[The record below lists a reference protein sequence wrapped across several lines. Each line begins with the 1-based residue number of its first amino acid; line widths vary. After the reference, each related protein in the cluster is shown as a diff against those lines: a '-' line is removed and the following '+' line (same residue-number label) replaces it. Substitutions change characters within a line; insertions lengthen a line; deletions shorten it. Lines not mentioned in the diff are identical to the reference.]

1 MMSAPLIG
9 EKSRLTTSLE
19 FLRKF
24 DLLVITAL
32 FLLLATLISV
42 DRAIDFMIFCIF
54 VLAYDLLYGY
64 MGRLSFGHML
74 YLGVGAYALA
84 LSGEHLSGNPFL
96 GLLIAVGSGAA
107 VGLILG
113 PIIVRTTGAC
123 FALINLAF
131 NQLGFFLALVAFS
144 KWTGGEDGMSTSFHK
159 IWIIDF
165 SKKTTVFWFSLLS
178 LILVVFL
185 LRRLTNSLFG
195 ILLRGIK
202 ENETRVKFL
211 GYNTFAVKMGAF
223 VISTSLSAFAGA
235 LFILNYSYVTTSFID
250 PLRSVEVIFASL
262 IGGAGSVYGALVG
275 GVCYK
280 LISNYL
286 PNYVQRWEM
295 FLGVVLLLLVFKFR
309 TGVWGYLVAWLKRY
323 EKPAAVEPEPRSGG
337 SR

>member
-1 MMSAPLIG
+1 MADYHASPG
-9 EKSRLTTSLE
+9 GKSMLKSTLTL
-19 FLRKF
+19 LRKF
-24 DLLVITAL
+24 DLPIIAGL
-32 FLLLATLISV
+32 FLLLAPIISM
-42 DRAIDFMIFCIF
+42 DRSIDFMIFCIF

-84 LSGEHLSGNPFL
+84 LSGAYLSGNPFL
-96 GLLIAVGSGAA
+96 ALLMAVVSGAA

-131 NQLGFFLALVAFS
+131 NQVGYFLALVAFARF
-144 KWTGGEDGMSTSFHK
+144 TGGEDGMSASFNQV
-159 IWIIDF
+159 WIFDF
-165 SKKTTVFWFSLLS
+165 SNHMIVFYFSLVCL
-178 LILVVFL
+178 LLVIWLV
-185 LRRLTNSLFG
+185 RRLTGSLFG

-202 ENETRVKFL
+202 ENETRVQFL
-211 GYNTFAVKMGAF
+211 GYNTFAVKMTAF
-223 VISTSLSAFAGA
+223 IISTSLSAFAGG

-250 PLRSVEVIFASL
+250 PFRSVEVIFASL

-286 PNYVQRWEM
+286 PNYIQRWEM
-295 FLGVVLLLLVFKFR
+295 FLGAVLLLLVFKFR
-309 TGVWGYLVAWLKRY
+309 AGVWGYVVALLKRY
-323 EKPAAVEPEPRSGG
+323 EQPASESAPHSEVGR
-337 SR
+337 

>member
-9 EKSRLTTSLE
+9 EKSRLHTTLE

-84 LSGEHLSGNPFL
+84 LSGEYLSGNPFL

-211 GYNTFAVKMGAF
+211 GYDTFARQDGGFYDLDQPVRLCRRPVYFQLQLCNHQLHRPLEECRGH
-223 VISTSLSAFAGA
+223 LCQPHRRGGERLWRAGRRGMLQA
-235 LFILNYSYVTTSFID
+235 DQQL
-250 PLRSVEVIFASL
+250 PAQLRSALGDVF
-262 IGGAGSVYGALVG
+262 GGNPLTAGVQVQNRGVG
-275 GVCYK
+275 
-280 LISNYL
+280 IS
-286 PNYVQRWEM
+286 R
-295 FLGVVLLLLVFKFR
+295 GLL
-309 TGVWGYLVAWLKRY
+309 
-323 EKPAAVEPEPRSGG
+323 
-337 SR
+337 

>member
-9 EKSRLTTSLE
+9 EKSRLDTTLE

-24 DLLVITAL
+24 DLLVIAAL

-84 LSGEHLSGNPFL
+84 LSGELLSGNPFL

-211 GYNTFAVKMGAF
+211 GYDTFAVKMGAF
-223 VISTSLSAFAGA
+223 VISTTLSAFAGA

>member
-1 MMSAPLIG
+1 MSLPRTGGKSLI
-9 EKSRLTTSLE
+9 SSTLE

-24 DLLVITAL
+24 DLLVIAAL
-32 FLLLATLISV
+32 FLLLMPLLSA
-42 DRAIDFMIFCIF
+42 DRTIDFMIFCIF
-54 VLAYDLLYGY
+54 VLAYDLLYGH

-74 YLGVGAYALA
+74 YLGVGAYAFA

-96 GLLIAVGSGAA
+96 ALLIAVGSGAA

-144 KWTGGEDGMSTSFHK
+144 RWTGGEDGMSASFQK
-159 IWIIDF
+159 VWIFNFANRMI
-165 SKKTTVFWFSLLS
+165 VFYFTLVCLL
-178 LILVVFL
+178 LVIFL
-185 LRRLTNSLFG
+185 VRRLTNSLFG
-195 ILLRGIK
+195 LLLRGIK
-202 ENETRVKFL
+202 ENETRVQFL
-211 GYNTFAVKMGAF
+211 GYNTFAVKMVAF
-223 VISTSLSAFAGA
+223 IVSTSLSSFAGA

-262 IGGAGSVYGALVG
+262 IGGAGSVYGALIG
-275 GVCYK
+275 GVSYK

-286 PNYVQRWEM
+286 PNYIQRWEM

-309 TGVWGYLVAWLKRY
+309 TGVWGYVVALLNRF
-323 EKPAAVEPEPRSGG
+323 EKPANVESTPQSEIR
-337 SR
+337 R

>member
-1 MMSAPLIG
+1 MSLPVNG
-9 EKSRLTTSLE
+9 RPSLLNATVG

-24 DLLVITAL
+24 DVLIIAAL
-32 FLLLATLISV
+32 FLLLTLLISM
-42 DRAIDFMIFCIF
+42 DRTIEFMIFCIF

-74 YLGVGAYALA
+74 YLGTGAYAFA
-84 LSGEHLSGNPFL
+84 LTGELISGNPFL
-96 GLLIAVGSGAA
+96 ALVIAVASGAML
-107 VGLILG
+107 GFILG

-131 NQLGFFLALVAFS
+131 NQLGFFLALVAS
-144 KWTGGEDGMSTSFHK
+144 SRYTGGEDGMSAYFSKF
-159 IWIIDF
+159 WIIDF
-165 SKKTTVFWFSLLS
+165 SKKTTVFCFALLS
-178 LILVVFL
+178 LVLVIFL

-195 ILLRGIK
+195 LLLRGIK
-202 ENETRVKFL
+202 ENETRVQFL
-211 GYNTFAVKMGAF
+211 GYNTFAVKMVAF
-223 VISTSLSAFAGA
+223 MVSTSLSAFAGA

-275 GVCYK
+275 GVSYK

-286 PNYVQRWEM
+286 PNYIQRWEM
-295 FLGVVLLLLVFKFR
+295 FLGVILLLLVFKFR
-309 TGVWGYLVAWLKRY
+309 AGVWGYIVAWYQRLAT
-323 EKPAAVEPEPRSGG
+323 PAAVESEQPPEV

>member
-1 MMSAPLIG
+1 MLNST
-9 EKSRLTTSLE
+9 LTL
-19 FLRKF
+19 LRKF
-24 DLLVITAL
+24 DVLIIAGL
-32 FLLLATLISV
+32 FLLLTPIISM
-42 DRAIDFMIFCIF
+42 DRSIDFMIFCIF

-74 YLGVGAYALA
+74 YLGVGAYAFT
-84 LSGEHLSGNPFL
+84 LSGAYLSGNPFL
-96 GLLIAVGSGAA
+96 ALLIAVASGAV

-131 NQLGFFLALVAFS
+131 NQVGLFLAMVAFAP
-144 KWTGGEDGMSTSFHK
+144 WTGGEDGMSAVFNK
-159 IWIIDF
+159 VWIFDF
-165 SKKTTVFWFSLLS
+165 SKHTVVFYFSLVC
-178 LILVVFL
+178 LILVVWL
-185 LRRLTNSLFG
+185 VRRLTGSLFG

-202 ENETRVKFL
+202 ENETRVQFL
-211 GYNTFAVKMGAF
+211 GYNTFAVKMVAF
-223 VISTSLSAFAGA
+223 IVSTSLSAFAGA

-286 PNYVQRWEM
+286 PNYIQRWEM
-295 FLGVVLLLLVFKFR
+295 FLGAVMLLLVFKFR
-309 TGVWGYLVAWLKRY
+309 AGVWGYVVSALKRY
-323 EKPAAVEPEPRSGG
+323 EQPAEESKPHSEV